1 MYTSFILL
9 EMKILY
15 HTHGEFMPKHIAS
28 GIKYLAACELRKD
41 GLSQQEISQKL
52 GIDRSTVSHY
62 LNGRNISLDSIEVAK
77 TILDFNP
84 KDLLLMFNI
93 LFSNDLEII
102 RQLVLI
108 FGLSHYE
115 TSVGD
120 ECIGCGLCV
129 DLCIMNAN
137 TVLVTNAAYY
147 HYRMVENSMTM
158 KTESMDSILRVY
170 NILLNEC
177 IKSKYSEELLSRN
190 NVSLEEDENY
200 GSFTL

>member
-1 MYTSFILL
+1 MNITQYYLNLYTLISVHTFILTYN
-9 EMKILY
+9 KILY

-28 GIKYLAACELRKD
+28 GIKYLAACDLRKK

-93 LFSNDLEII
+93 LFNNDLEII
-102 RQLVLI
+102 KQLVLI
-108 FGLSHYE
+108 FGLNHYE

-129 DLCIMNAN
+129 DLCIMNAIKLDSLKAKVN
-137 TVLVTNAAYY
+137 PLFCCGCL
-147 HYRMVENSMTM
+147 MCVEDCPT
-158 KTESMDSILRVY
+158 KAIKILEA
-170 NILLNEC
+170 N
-177 IKSKYSEELLSRN
+177 
-190 NVSLEEDENY
+190 
-200 GSFTL
+200 